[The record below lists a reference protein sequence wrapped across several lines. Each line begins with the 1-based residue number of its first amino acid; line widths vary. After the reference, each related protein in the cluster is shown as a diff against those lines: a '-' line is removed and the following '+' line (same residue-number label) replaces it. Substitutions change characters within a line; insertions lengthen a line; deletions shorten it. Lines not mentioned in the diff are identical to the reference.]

1 MLKDKSIY
9 LIVLQGLLL
18 TGLFVI
24 DINRQPVNPL
34 SWILLILLLSVTGVL
49 LFIRFNFQAQ
59 QKQMIIELK
68 RVIDGNLNTRLLT
81 GNTDLLDEFVF
92 SINQLIEQLDNLQI
106 QSIKSDAVRKRL
118 LSNFSHDIRTPLTSI
133 IGYVDALKDDVG
145 ASEEEKQEYIEIILR
160 KANALKLLIEE
171 VFHMAKLDADEVPLQ
186 METLDFAEIT
196 REAVI
201 DFLPELSQHGMELK
215 ADIPGKK
222 CPVVADRLSLQRAIG
237 NMVKNA
243 IQYGKEGK
251 VLGIELV
258 ECAGEYRLSI
268 WDKGPGIAKEDLSNI
283 FKRMYRADQSRN
295 TANRGSGLGLAI
307 AKALVEKNG
316 GKIWAESAPGEKT
329 TFSFSLPA
337 KINLSRFK
345 K

>member
-1 MLKDKSIY
+1 MPKDKSIY
-9 LIVLQGLLL
+9 LIILQGLLM

-24 DINRQPVNPL
+24 DFNRQPIYPL
-34 SWILLILLLSVTGVL
+34 SWILLILLLGVTGVL

-59 QKQMIIELK
+59 QKKMINELK
-68 RVIDGNLNTRLLT
+68 RVINGNLNTRLLT

-106 QSIKSDAVRKRL
+106 QTIKSEAARKRL

-133 IGYVDALKDDVG
+133 IGYVDALKDDIE
-145 ASEEEKQEYIEIILR
+145 ASEEEKQEYIEIILK

-171 VFHMAKLDADEVPLQ
+171 VFHMAKLDADEVPMQ

-201 DFLPELSQHGMELK
+201 DFLPELNQHGMELK
-215 ADIPGKK
+215 ADIPEGK

-237 NMVKNA
+237 NMIKNA

-251 VLGIELV
+251 VLGVELIEYD
-258 ECAGEYRLSI
+258 GKYQLSI
-268 WDKGPGIAKEDLSNI
+268 WDKGPGIAKEDLSNV
-283 FKRMYRADQSRN
+283 FERMYRADQSRN

-307 AKALVEKNG
+307 TKALVEKNG
-316 GKIWAESAPGEKT
+316 GKIWAESTPGEKT

-337 KINLSRFK
+337 KVNLTRFK